1 MLNLTFNSYINYI
14 CYVIVIKVQMM
25 DDNEWKRNAKNILKA
40 ELTRLGVS
48 YDVLVKKLN
57 AIGVDENYNTVNTKI
72 NRGTFSFVFFVQC
85 MKALDIKLVRFD

>member
-1 MLNLTFNSYINYI
+1 
-14 CYVIVIKVQMM
+14 MM

-48 YDVLVKKLN
+48 YDVLVEKLN
-57 AIGVDENYNTVNTKI
+57 AIGVNENYNTVNTKI

-85 MKALDIKLVRFD
+85 MKALEIKLVRFD